1 MVWGIPVLGFDIL
14 DMYAV
19 FVIYSYFQMNS
30 TFTTKKKKKKVIIKR
45 KGKNR
50 TLL

>member
-1 MVWGIPVLGFDIL
+1 MVWGLPVLGFDIL

-19 FVIYSYFQMNS
+19 FVIYSWFLMNS
-30 TFTTKKKKKKVIIKR
+30 TFTTKKNNKIIKR